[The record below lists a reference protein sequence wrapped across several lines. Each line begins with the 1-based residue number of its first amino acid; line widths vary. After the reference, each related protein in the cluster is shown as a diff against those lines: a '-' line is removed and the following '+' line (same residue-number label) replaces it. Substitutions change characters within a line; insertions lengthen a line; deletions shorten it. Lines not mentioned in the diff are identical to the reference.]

1 MNRKCLWRRGVLRRW
16 WLLLGTWR
24 RRMRMRRQVFFSPIL
39 RIGNRMGLFDRTLVR
54 RIHLRLRS
62 SRGDGGIWL
71 ARRMVTVRN
80 RIVIG
85 FLHYTAECD
94 GARRLR
100 FVSSSLEIF
109 WIFFEVLWILRIES
123 NGWDKKK
130 FYQRL
135 RSSDQLRDPPSET
148 ESLYTVLLSLLLLN
162 SSTGS
167 GFRSNFRVFGFN
179 PNCVCSWIRIVIIQI
194 RILLD
199 IITQ

>member
-71 ARRMVTVRN
+71 ARRMVAVRN
-80 RIVIG
+80 RIFIG

-109 WIFFEVLWILRIES
+109 WIFLRFYGFWGS
-123 NGWDKKK
+123 NLTAEMK
-130 FYQRL
+130 
-135 RSSDQLRDPPSET
+135 RSFINGYDRQINITLMRDPP
-148 ESLYTVLLSLLLLN
+148 N
-162 SSTGS
+162 
-167 GFRSNFRVFGFN
+167 
-179 PNCVCSWIRIVIIQI
+179 
-194 RILLD
+194 
-199 IITQ
+199 